1 MDIRELLEQRRRE
14 LYGYDSEDISLE
26 NYGDISGDDDDMDD
40 EYIGDVTLESDYDT
54 DESEYFSDDEL
65 RQIDITASMIDDPD
79 EYIDQAIE
87 ESSVDIMEFVGEG
100 YINDL
105 VFEDALFDCNS
116 MEELEVVEESIKDTA
131 IEYKNR
137 AVKKVKDLWAKFTAW
152 IKNLFSSLKN
162 QFTSGEKLL
171 AKYGKELA
179 SAYAARKDKVKLK
192 SYIYKIPSGDPG
204 KDLEVSIKDAFYGMS
219 SKASVEKNRDNV
231 KKGYADAISAEGS
244 GRKDIRKVMASKLR
258 NDEKKEIYLK
268 QIPLETIKYFA
279 NGQKDAIKS
288 LKEMDKAQKTFFK
301 EQIDAIKA
309 VDVAKDDKAG
319 KAEISGKVTIAKKG
333 SSMLSMGIKAYISEL
348 KGAHRACT
356 AIVRK
361 LLNKATT
368 GGEIETKLH
377 KKVKKR
383 L

>member
-1 MDIRELLEQRRRE
+1 MDIRELLEQRKRE
-14 LYGYDSEDISLE
+14 LYGYDSDDISLE
-26 NYGDISGDDDDMDD
+26 NYGDISGDDDDYDD
-40 EYIGDVTLESDYDT
+40 YIGDVTLESDYDT
-54 DESEYFSDDEL
+54 DETEYFSDDEL
-65 RQIDITASMIDDPD
+65 RQIDIMASMIDDPD
-79 EYIDQAIE
+79 EFIDEAIE
-87 ESSVDIMEFVGEG
+87 EASVGILEFVGEA

-116 MEELEVVEESIKDTA
+116 LEELEVVEESIKDTA
-131 IEYKNR
+131 IDFKNK
-137 AVKKVKDLWAKFTAW
+137 AVKKVKDLWAKFNAW

-192 SYIYKIPSGDPG
+192 SYIYKIPSGNPG
-204 KDLEVSIKDAFYGMS
+204 KDLEVSIKDTFYAMTGKS
-219 SKASVEKNRDNV
+219 SVEKNRDNI

-244 GRKDIRKVMASKLR
+244 GRKDIRKVMASKIR

-268 QIPLETIKYFA
+268 EIPLETIKYFA

>member
-1 MDIRELLEQRRRE
+1 MDIRELLEQRKRE
-14 LYGYDSEDISLE
+14 LYGYDSDDISLE
-26 NYGDISGDDDDMDD
+26 NYGDISGEDDDYDD
-40 EYIGDVTLESDYDT
+40 YIGDVTLESDYDT
-54 DESEYFSDDEL
+54 DETEYFSNDEL
-65 RQIDITASMIDDPD
+65 RQIDIMASMIDDPD
-79 EYIDQAIE
+79 EFIDEAIE
-87 ESSVDIMEFVGEG
+87 EASVDIMEFVGEA
-100 YINDL
+100 YISDL

-116 MEELEVVEESIKDTA
+116 LEELEVVEESIKDTA
-131 IEYKNR
+131 IEFKNK
-137 AVKKVKDLWAKFTAW
+137 AVKKVKDLWAKFNAW

-192 SYIYKIPSGDPG
+192 SYIYKIPSGNPG
-204 KDLEVSIKDAFYGMS
+204 KDLEVSIKDTFYAMTGKS
-219 SKASVEKNRDNV
+219 SVEKNRDNI

-244 GRKDIRKVMASKLR
+244 GRKDIRKVMASKIR

-268 QIPLETIKYFA
+268 EIPLETIKYFA

>member
-14 LYGYDSEDISLE
+14 LYGYDSDDISLE
-26 NYGDISGDDDDMDD
+26 NYGDISGDDDMDD

-116 MEELEVVEESIKDTA
+116 IEELEVVEESIKDTA
-131 IEYKNR
+131 VDFKNR

>member
-26 NYGDISGDDDDMDD
+26 NYGDISGDDDFDD

-65 RQIDITASMIDDPD
+65 RQIDIEASMIDDPD

-87 ESSVDIMEFVGEG
+87 ESSVDILEFVGEG

-116 MEELEVVEESIKDTA
+116 IAELEVVEESIKDTA
-131 IEYKNR
+131 IEYKNK
-137 AVKKVKDLWAKFTAW
+137 AIKKVKDLWAKFNAW

-171 AKYGKELA
+171 SKYDKELS

-192 SYIYKIPSGDPG
+192 SYIYKIPTGNPG
-204 KDLEVSIKDAFYGMS
+204 KDLEVSVKDTYYAMTGS
-219 SKASVEKNRDNV
+219 QTVEKNRDNI
-231 KKGYADAISAEGS
+231 KKRYAEDISADS
-244 GRKDIRKVMASKLR
+244 ASRKDIRKIMASKIR

-268 QIPLETIKYFA
+268 QIPLDVIKHYA
-279 NGQKDAIKS
+279 KGQKDAIKS

-301 EQIDAIKA
+301 EQIEAIKS

-333 SSMLSMGIKAYISEL
+333 SSILSMGIKAYINEL
-348 KGAHRACT
+348 KGANRACT

-361 LLNKATT
+361 LLNKATA
-368 GGEIETKLH
+368 GGELETKVH

>member
-1 MDIRELLEQRRRE
+1 MDIRELLEQRKRE
-14 LYGYDSEDISLE
+14 LYGYDSDDISLE
-26 NYGDISGDDDDMDD
+26 NYGDISGDDDFDD

-65 RQIDITASMIDDPD
+65 RQIDIMASMIDDSD

-116 MEELEVVEESIKDTA
+116 IEELEVVEESIKDTA
-131 IEYKNR
+131 IEYKNK

-192 SYIYKIPSGDPG
+192 SYVYKIPSGDPG

-309 VDVAKDDKAG
+309 VNVEKDDKAG

>member
-1 MDIRELLEQRRRE
+1 MDIRELLEQRKRE
-14 LYGYDSEDISLE
+14 LYGYDSDDISLE
-26 NYGDISGDDDDMDD
+26 NYGDISGEDDDYDD
-40 EYIGDVTLESDYDT
+40 YIGDVTLESDYDT
-54 DESEYFSDDEL
+54 DETEYFSDEEL
-65 RQIDITASMIDDPD
+65 RQIDIMASMIDNPD
-79 EYIDQAIE
+79 EFIDEAIE
-87 ESSVDIMEFVGEG
+87 EASVDIMEFVGEA

-116 MEELEVVEESIKDTA
+116 LEELEVVEESIKDTA
-131 IEYKNR
+131 IDFKNK
-137 AVKKVKDLWAKFTAW
+137 AVKKVKDLWAKFNAW

-192 SYIYKIPSGDPG
+192 SYIYKIPNGCPG
-204 KDLEVSIKDAFYGMS
+204 KDLEVSIKDTFYAMTGKS
-219 SKASVEKNRDNV
+219 SVEKNRDNI

-244 GRKDIRKVMASKLR
+244 GRKDIRKVMASKIR

-268 QIPLETIKYFA
+268 EIPLETIKYFA

-288 LKEMDKAQKTFFK
+288 LKGMDKAQKTFFK

>member
-1 MDIRELLEQRRRE
+1 MDIRELLEQRKRE
-14 LYGYDSEDISLE
+14 LYGYDSDDISLE
-26 NYGDISGDDDDMDD
+26 NYGDISGEDDDYDD
-40 EYIGDVTLESDYDT
+40 YIGDVTLESDYDT
-54 DESEYFSDDEL
+54 DETEYFSDDEL
-65 RQIDITASMIDDPD
+65 RQIDIMASMIDDPD
-79 EYIDQAIE
+79 EFIDEAIE
-87 ESSVDIMEFVGEG
+87 EASVGILEFVGEA

-116 MEELEVVEESIKDTA
+116 LEELEVVEESIKDTA
-131 IEYKNR
+131 IDFKNK
-137 AVKKVKDLWAKFTAW
+137 AVKKVKDLWAKFNAW

-179 SAYAARKDKVKLK
+179 SAYVARKDKVKLK
-192 SYIYKIPSGDPG
+192 SYIYKIPNGNPG
-204 KDLEVSIKDAFYGMS
+204 KDLEVSIKDTFYAMTGKS
-219 SKASVEKNRDNV
+219 SVEKNRDNI

-244 GRKDIRKVMASKLR
+244 GRKDIRKVMASKIR
-258 NDEKKEIYLK
+258 NNEKKEIYLK
-268 QIPLETIKYFA
+268 EIPLETIKYFA

>member
-26 NYGDISGDDDDMDD
+26 NYGDISGDDDFDD

-65 RQIDITASMIDDPD
+65 RQIDIMASMIDDSD

-116 MEELEVVEESIKDTA
+116 IEELEVVEESIKDTA
-131 IEYKNR
+131 IDFKNK

-219 SKASVEKNRDNV
+219 SKSSVEKNRDNV

-301 EQIDAIKA
+301 DQIDAIKA

>member
-1 MDIRELLEQRRRE
+1 MDIRELLEQRKRE
-14 LYGYDSEDISLE
+14 LYGYDSYDISLE
-26 NYGDISGDDDDMDD
+26 NYGDISGDDDWDD

-116 MEELEVVEESIKDTA
+116 IEELEVVEESIKDTA
-131 IEYKNR
+131 IDFKNK

-219 SKASVEKNRDNV
+219 SKANVEKNRDSI

-333 SSMLSMGIKAYISEL
+333 SSMLSMGIKAYINEL

>member
-14 LYGYDSEDISLE
+14 LYGYDSDDISLE
-26 NYGDISGDDDDMDD
+26 NYGDISGDYDDYD
-40 EYIGDVTLESDYDT
+40 EEYLGDITLESDYEQDDT
-54 DESEYFSDDEL
+54 EYFSPDEL

-79 EYIDQAIE
+79 DYIDQVIE
-87 ESSVDIMEFVGEG
+87 EASVDMLEFVGEG

-105 VFEDALFDCNS
+105 VFEDALYDCAS
-116 MEELEVVEESIKDTA
+116 IDELEVVEESIKDSA
-131 IEYKNR
+131 IDFKNK

-192 SYIYKIPSGDPG
+192 SYIYKIPTGDPG
-204 KDLEVSIKDAFYGMS
+204 KDLEVSIKDAFHNMS
-219 SKASVEKNRDNV
+219 SKSSVEKNRDNI

-244 GRKDIRKVMASKLR
+244 GKKDIRKVMASKLR

-368 GGEIETKLH
+368 GGELETKVH

>member
-14 LYGYDSEDISLE
+14 LYGYDSDDISLE
-26 NYGDISGDDDDMDD
+26 NYGDISGDDDFDD

-65 RQIDITASMIDDPD
+65 RQIDIMASMIDDSD

-116 MEELEVVEESIKDTA
+116 IEELEAVEESIKDTA
-131 IEYKNR
+131 IDFKNR

-219 SKASVEKNRDNV
+219 SKSSVEKNRDNV

-301 EQIDAIKA
+301 DQIDAIKA

>member
-1 MDIRELLEQRRRE
+1 M
-14 LYGYDSEDISLE
+14 
-26 NYGDISGDDDDMDD
+26 
-40 EYIGDVTLESDYDT
+40 T
-54 DESEYFSDDEL
+54 
-65 RQIDITASMIDDPD
+65 
-79 EYIDQAIE
+79 
-87 ESSVDIMEFVGEG
+87 
-100 YINDL
+100 
-105 VFEDALFDCNS
+105 
-116 MEELEVVEESIKDTA
+116 
-131 IEYKNR
+131 
-137 AVKKVKDLWAKFTAW
+137 
-152 IKNLFSSLKN
+152 
-162 QFTSGEKLL
+162 
-171 AKYGKELA
+171 GK
-179 SAYAARKDKVKLK
+179 S
-192 SYIYKIPSGDPG
+192 
-204 KDLEVSIKDAFYGMS
+204 
-219 SKASVEKNRDNV
+219 SVEKNRDNI

-244 GRKDIRKVMASKLR
+244 GRKDIRKVMASKIR

-268 QIPLETIKYFA
+268 EIPLETIKYFA

>member
-1 MDIRELLEQRRRE
+1 MDIRELLEQRKRE
-14 LYGYDSEDISLE
+14 LYGYDSYDISLE
-26 NYGDISGDDDDMDD
+26 NYGDISGDDDWDD

-116 MEELEVVEESIKDTA
+116 IEELEVVEESIKDTA
-131 IEYKNR
+131 IDFKNK

-204 KDLEVSIKDAFYGMS
+204 KDLEVSIKDAFHGMS
-219 SKASVEKNRDNV
+219 SKANVEKNRDNI

>member
-1 MDIRELLEQRRRE
+1 MDIRE
-14 LYGYDSEDISLE
+14 LYGYDSDDISLE
-26 NYGDISGDDDDMDD
+26 NYGDISGEDDDYDD
-40 EYIGDVTLESDYDT
+40 YIGDVTLESDYDT
-54 DESEYFSDDEL
+54 DETEYFSDDEL
-65 RQIDITASMIDDPD
+65 RQIDIMASMIDDPD
-79 EYIDQAIE
+79 EFIDEAIE
-87 ESSVDIMEFVGEG
+87 EASVGILEFVGEA

-116 MEELEVVEESIKDTA
+116 LEELEVVEESIKDTA
-131 IEYKNR
+131 IDFKNK
-137 AVKKVKDLWAKFTAW
+137 AVKKVKDLWAKFNAW

-192 SYIYKIPSGDPG
+192 SYIYKIPNGNPG
-204 KDLEVSIKDAFYGMS
+204 KDLEVSIKDTFYAMTGKS
-219 SKASVEKNRDNV
+219 SVEKNRDNI

-244 GRKDIRKVMASKLR
+244 GRKDIRKVMASKIR

-268 QIPLETIKYFA
+268 EIPLETIKYFA

>member
-1 MDIRELLEQRRRE
+1 MDIREILEQRKRE
-14 LYGYDSEDISLE
+14 LYGYDSDDISLE
-26 NYGDISGDDDDMDD
+26 NYGDISGEDDDYDD
-40 EYIGDVTLESDYDT
+40 YIGDVTLESDYDT
-54 DESEYFSDDEL
+54 DETEYFSDDEL
-65 RQIDITASMIDDPD
+65 RQIDIMASMIDDPD
-79 EYIDQAIE
+79 EFIDEAIE
-87 ESSVDIMEFVGEG
+87 EASVDIMEFVGEA

-116 MEELEVVEESIKDTA
+116 LEELEVVEESIKDTA
-131 IEYKNR
+131 IDFKNK
-137 AVKKVKDLWAKFTAW
+137 AVKKVKDLWAKFNAW

-192 SYIYKIPSGDPG
+192 SYIYKIPSGNPG
-204 KDLEVSIKDAFYGMS
+204 KDLEVSIKDTFYAMTGKS
-219 SKASVEKNRDNV
+219 SVEKNRDNI

-244 GRKDIRKVMASKLR
+244 GRKDIRKVMASKIR

-268 QIPLETIKYFA
+268 EIPLETIKYFA

>member
-14 LYGYDSEDISLE
+14 LYGYDSDDISLE
-26 NYGDISGDDDDMDD
+26 NYGDISGDDDFDD

-65 RQIDITASMIDDPD
+65 RQIDIMASMIDDSD

-116 MEELEVVEESIKDTA
+116 IEELEVVEESIKDTA
-131 IEYKNR
+131 IEYKNK

-219 SKASVEKNRDNV
+219 SKATVEKNRDNV

-309 VDVAKDDKAG
+309 VNVEKDDKAG

>member
-14 LYGYDSEDISLE
+14 LYGYDLDDISLE
-26 NYGDISGDDDDMDD
+26 NYGDISGDDDFDD

-65 RQIDITASMIDDPD
+65 RQIDIMASMIDDSD

-116 MEELEVVEESIKDTA
+116 IEELEVVEESIKDTA
-131 IEYKNR
+131 IDFKNK

-219 SKASVEKNRDNV
+219 SKSSVEKNRDNI

-301 EQIDAIKA
+301 DQIDAIKA

-333 SSMLSMGIKAYISEL
+333 STMLSMGIKAYINEL

>member
-26 NYGDISGDDDDMDD
+26 NYGDISGDDDFDD

-65 RQIDITASMIDDPD
+65 RQIDIMASMIDDSD

-116 MEELEVVEESIKDTA
+116 IEELEVVEESIKDTA

-301 EQIDAIKA
+301 DQIDAIKA

>member
-1 MDIRELLEQRRRE
+1 MDIRELLEQRKRE
-14 LYGYDSEDISLE
+14 LYGYDSDDISLE
-26 NYGDISGDDDDMDD
+26 NYGDISGEDDDYDD
-40 EYIGDVTLESDYDT
+40 YIGDVTLESDYDT
-54 DESEYFSDDEL
+54 DETEYFSDDEL
-65 RQIDITASMIDDPD
+65 RQIDIMASMIDDPD
-79 EYIDQAIE
+79 EFIDEAIE
-87 ESSVDIMEFVGEG
+87 EASVGILEFVGEA

-116 MEELEVVEESIKDTA
+116 LEELEVVEESIKDTA
-131 IEYKNR
+131 IDFKNK
-137 AVKKVKDLWAKFTAW
+137 AVKKVKDLWAKFNAW

-179 SAYAARKDKVKLK
+179 SAYVARKDKVKLK
-192 SYIYKIPSGDPG
+192 SYIYKIPNGNPG
-204 KDLEVSIKDAFYGMS
+204 KDLEVSIKDTFYAMTGKS
-219 SKASVEKNRDNV
+219 SVEKNRDNI

-244 GRKDIRKVMASKLR
+244 GRKDIRKVMASKIR

-268 QIPLETIKYFA
+268 EIPLETIKYFA

>member
-1 MDIRELLEQRRRE
+1 MDIRELLEQRKRE
-14 LYGYDSEDISLE
+14 LYGYDSDDISLE
-26 NYGDISGDDDDMDD
+26 NYGDISGEDDDYDD
-40 EYIGDVTLESDYDT
+40 YIGDVTLESDYDT
-54 DESEYFSDDEL
+54 DETEYFSDDEL
-65 RQIDITASMIDDPD
+65 RQIDIMASMIDDPD
-79 EYIDQAIE
+79 EFIDEAIE
-87 ESSVDIMEFVGEG
+87 EASVGILEFVGEA

-116 MEELEVVEESIKDTA
+116 LEELEVVEESIKDTA
-131 IEYKNR
+131 IDFKNK
-137 AVKKVKDLWAKFTAW
+137 AVKKVKDLWAKFNAW

-192 SYIYKIPSGDPG
+192 SYIYKIPSGNPG
-204 KDLEVSIKDAFYGMS
+204 KDLEVSIKDTFYAMTGKS
-219 SKASVEKNRDNV
+219 SVEKNRDNI

-244 GRKDIRKVMASKLR
+244 GRKDIRKVMASKIR

-268 QIPLETIKYFA
+268 EIPLETIKYFA

>member
-1 MDIRELLEQRRRE
+1 MDIRELLEQRKRE
-14 LYGYDSEDISLE
+14 LYGYDSDDISLE
-26 NYGDISGDDDDMDD
+26 NYGDISGEDDDYDD
-40 EYIGDVTLESDYDT
+40 YIGDVTLESDYDT
-54 DESEYFSDDEL
+54 DETEYFSDDEL
-65 RQIDITASMIDDPD
+65 RQIDIMASMIDDPD
-79 EYIDQAIE
+79 EFIDEAIE
-87 ESSVDIMEFVGEG
+87 ESSVDIMEFVGEA

-116 MEELEVVEESIKDTA
+116 LEELEVVEESIKDTA
-131 IEYKNR
+131 IEFKNK
-137 AVKKVKDLWAKFTAW
+137 AVKKVKDLWAKFNAW

-192 SYIYKIPSGDPG
+192 SYIYKIPNGNPG
-204 KDLEVSIKDAFYGMS
+204 KDLEVSIKDTFYAMTGKS
-219 SKASVEKNRDNV
+219 SVEKNRDNI

-244 GRKDIRKVMASKLR
+244 GRKDIRKVMASKIR
-258 NDEKKEIYLK
+258 NGEKKEIYLK
-268 QIPLETIKYFA
+268 EIPLETIKYFA

>member
-1 MDIRELLEQRRRE
+1 MDIRELLEQRKRE
-14 LYGYDSEDISLE
+14 LYGYDSDDISLE
-26 NYGDISGDDDDMDD
+26 NYGDISGEDDDYDD
-40 EYIGDVTLESDYDT
+40 YIGDVTLESDYDT
-54 DESEYFSDDEL
+54 DETEYFSDDEL
-65 RQIDITASMIDDPD
+65 RQIDIMASMIDDPD
-79 EYIDQAIE
+79 EFIDEAIE
-87 ESSVDIMEFVGEG
+87 EASVGILEFVGEA

-116 MEELEVVEESIKDTA
+116 LEELEVVEESIKDTA
-131 IEYKNR
+131 IEFKNK
-137 AVKKVKDLWAKFTAW
+137 AVKKVKDLWAKFNAW

-192 SYIYKIPSGDPG
+192 SYIYKIPNGNPG
-204 KDLEVSIKDAFYGMS
+204 KDLEVSIKDTFYAMTGKS
-219 SKASVEKNRDNV
+219 SVEKNRDNI

-244 GRKDIRKVMASKLR
+244 GRKDIRKVMASKIR
-258 NDEKKEIYLK
+258 NGEKKEIYLK
-268 QIPLETIKYFA
+268 EIPLETIKYFA

>member
-1 MDIRELLEQRRRE
+1 MDIRELLEQRKRE
-14 LYGYDSEDISLE
+14 LYGYDSDDISLE
-26 NYGDISGDDDDMDD
+26 NYGDISGDDDFDD

-65 RQIDITASMIDDPD
+65 RQIDIMASMIDDSD

-116 MEELEVVEESIKDTA
+116 IEELEVVEESIKDTA
-131 IEYKNR
+131 IEYKNK

-309 VDVAKDDKAG
+309 VNVEKDDKAG

>member
-26 NYGDISGDDDDMDD
+26 NYGDISGDDDLDD

-116 MEELEVVEESIKDTA
+116 IEELEVVEESIKDTA
-131 IEYKNR
+131 VDFKNR

>member
-1 MDIRELLEQRRRE
+1 MDIRELLEQRKRE
-14 LYGYDSEDISLE
+14 LYGYDSDDISLE
-26 NYGDISGDDDDMDD
+26 NYGDISGEDDDYDD
-40 EYIGDVTLESDYDT
+40 YIGDVTLESDYDT
-54 DESEYFSDDEL
+54 DETEYFSDDEL
-65 RQIDITASMIDDPD
+65 RQIDIMASMIDDPD
-79 EYIDQAIE
+79 EFIDEAIE
-87 ESSVDIMEFVGEG
+87 ESSVDIMEFVGEA

-116 MEELEVVEESIKDTA
+116 LEELEVVEESIKDTA
-131 IEYKNR
+131 IEFKNK
-137 AVKKVKDLWAKFTAW
+137 AVKKVKDLWAKFNAW

-192 SYIYKIPSGDPG
+192 SYIYKIPSGNPG
-204 KDLEVSIKDAFYGMS
+204 KDLEVSIKDTFYAMTGKS
-219 SKASVEKNRDNV
+219 SVEKNRDNI

-244 GRKDIRKVMASKLR
+244 GRKDIRKVMASKIR

-268 QIPLETIKYFA
+268 EIPLETIKYFA

>member
-1 MDIRELLEQRRRE
+1 MDIRELLEQRKRE
-14 LYGYDSEDISLE
+14 LYGYDSDDISLE
-26 NYGDISGDDDDMDD
+26 NYGDISGEDDDYDD
-40 EYIGDVTLESDYDT
+40 YIGDVTLESDYDT
-54 DESEYFSDDEL
+54 DETEYFSNDEL
-65 RQIDITASMIDDPD
+65 RQIDIMASMIDDPD
-79 EYIDQAIE
+79 EFIDEAIE
-87 ESSVDIMEFVGEG
+87 ESSVDIMEFVGEA
-100 YINDL
+100 YISDL

-116 MEELEVVEESIKDTA
+116 LEELEVVEESIKDTA
-131 IEYKNR
+131 IEFKNK
-137 AVKKVKDLWAKFTAW
+137 AVKKVKDLWAKFNAW

-192 SYIYKIPSGDPG
+192 SYIYKIPSGNPG
-204 KDLEVSIKDAFYGMS
+204 KDLEVSIKDTFYAMTGKS
-219 SKASVEKNRDNV
+219 SVEKNRDNI

-244 GRKDIRKVMASKLR
+244 GRKDIRKVMASKIR

-268 QIPLETIKYFA
+268 EIPLETIKYFA

>member
-14 LYGYDSEDISLE
+14 LYGYDSDDISLE
-26 NYGDISGDDDDMDD
+26 NYGDISGDDDMDD

-116 MEELEVVEESIKDTA
+116 IEELEVVEESIKDTA
-131 IEYKNR
+131 IDYKNK

>member
-1 MDIRELLEQRRRE
+1 MDIRE
-14 LYGYDSEDISLE
+14 LYGYDSDDISLE
-26 NYGDISGDDDDMDD
+26 NYGDISGEDDDYDD
-40 EYIGDVTLESDYDT
+40 YIGDVTLESDYDT
-54 DESEYFSDDEL
+54 DETEYFSDDEL
-65 RQIDITASMIDDPD
+65 RQIDIMASMIDDPD
-79 EYIDQAIE
+79 EFIDEAIE
-87 ESSVDIMEFVGEG
+87 EASVGILEFVGEA

-116 MEELEVVEESIKDTA
+116 LEELEVVEESIKDTA
-131 IEYKNR
+131 IDFKNK
-137 AVKKVKDLWAKFTAW
+137 AVKKVKDLWAKFNAW

-192 SYIYKIPSGDPG
+192 SYIYKIPSGNPG
-204 KDLEVSIKDAFYGMS
+204 KDLEVSIKDTFYAMTGKS
-219 SKASVEKNRDNV
+219 SVEKNRDNI

-244 GRKDIRKVMASKLR
+244 GRKDIRKVMASKIR

-268 QIPLETIKYFA
+268 EIPLETIKYFA

>member
-14 LYGYDSEDISLE
+14 LYGYDSDDISLE
-26 NYGDISGDDDDMDD
+26 NYGDISGDDDFDD

-65 RQIDITASMIDDPD
+65 RQIDIMASMIDDSD

-116 MEELEVVEESIKDTA
+116 IEELEAVEESIKDTA
-131 IEYKNR
+131 IDFKNK

-219 SKASVEKNRDNV
+219 SKSSVVKNRDNV

-301 EQIDAIKA
+301 DQIDAIKA

>member
-26 NYGDISGDDDDMDD
+26 NYGDISGDDDFDD

-65 RQIDITASMIDDPD
+65 RQIDIMASMIDDSD

-116 MEELEVVEESIKDTA
+116 IEELEVVEESIKDTA
-131 IEYKNR
+131 IDFKNK
-137 AVKKVKDLWAKFTAW
+137 AIKKVKDLWAKFTAW

-219 SKASVEKNRDNV
+219 SKSSVEKNRDNV

-301 EQIDAIKA
+301 DQIDAIKA